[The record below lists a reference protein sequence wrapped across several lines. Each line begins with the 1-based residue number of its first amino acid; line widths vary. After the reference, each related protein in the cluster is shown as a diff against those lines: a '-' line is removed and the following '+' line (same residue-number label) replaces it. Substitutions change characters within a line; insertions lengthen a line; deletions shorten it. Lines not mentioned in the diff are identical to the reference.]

1 MDANTLRAIL
11 DAQTMQQQKAFDAQ
25 AMQQQRTLNAVME
38 RMERLFSAMGA
49 TPAAAPASTAEFVT
63 NSLSTRLPEFT
74 YDPDNGCT
82 FDVWY
87 NRYEDIIANDGS
99 TLDDAAKARLIVSKL
114 DAATYARFTNHI
126 LPKKTVNVFLG
137 ETVKTLKDLFGH
149 NTSVFAR
156 RYAYLRTQ
164 RNDETI
170 RDYTGLVNRRHEMA
184 EFNDVTPEQMKCL
197 VWICGLANP
206 EDADIRAGALR
217 KMEDN
222 PQTTLKELSAEIQQF
237 MDIRQ
242 GANLLGNQPSSPLS
256 GVCLNAVNAKKNQ
269 SRDPLS
275 PCFRCGGLHWA
286 KDCDFANKT
295 CHDCKRVGHK
305 KGYCK
310 NFTKK
315 KKSIPKQK
323 RRSANNAVTV
333 ASTTA
338 HVTPVSRIYRKVQIN
353 GITVQ
358 MRLDT
363 GADVTLLS
371 HKDWIAI
378 GRPKLLPP
386 LVSLKSANNNDISNF
401 NIDGHEGRGNCHV
414 ADITSLLGFDWI
426 AQDEPLF
433 RRLTDGAICDVSAS
447 TLNTLRA
454 SLTRQL
460 QKQFAT
466 VFAPGLGRCVKSKAH
481 LTLKPDA
488 KPVFRKARPVPML
501 LYLASHRRSIDWW
514 LLNRVLTESNNI
526 RVIIRIFEYSIIRN
540 IRIFEKTKYSK
551 YSNIRIFGMG
561 EIFGYSNNSNI
572 RSLLIIRL
580 FEYSNIRSPLII
592 RLFEYSRLRRSNIR
606 II

>member
-1 MDANTLRAIL
+1 
-11 DAQTMQQQKAFDAQ
+11 MQQQVQHQK
-25 AMQQQRTLNAVME
+25 TLDAVME

-87 NRYEDIIANDGS
+87 NRYEDMIANDAS

-126 LPKKTVNVFLG
+126 LPKKTVDVSLD

-197 VWICGLANP
+197 VWICGPVNA
-206 EDADIRAGALR
+206 EDADISARALR
-217 KMEDN
+217 KMEDD
-222 PQTTLKELSAEIQQF
+222 PQTTLNECRNPTVHGHQT
-237 MDIRQ
+237 
-242 GANLLGNQPSSPLS
+242 
-256 GVCLNAVNAKKNQ
+256 
-269 SRDPLS
+269 
-275 PCFRCGGLHWA
+275 RCQAPRKPAFITTVWYVSQRRPHWA

-295 CHDCKRVGHK
+295 CYDCKHVGHK

-315 KKSIPKQK
+315 KKPIEKQK
-323 RRSANNAVTV
+323 RRSANNVVSV

-338 HVTPVSRIYRKVQIN
+338 HVTPVTRIYRQVQIN
-353 GITVQ
+353 GITVG

-363 GADVTLLS
+363 GADITLLS

-386 LVSLKSANNNDISNF
+386 LVSLKSANNKDINVRGHFKCNF

-414 ADITSLLGFDWI
+414 ADTTSLLGLDWI

-433 RRLTDGAICDVSAS
+433 RRLTGGAICNVSAF
-447 TLNTLRA
+447 TLDTLRA
-454 SLTRQL
+454 SLTKQL

-488 KPVFRKARPVPML
+488 KPVFRKARPVPYAAL
-501 LYLASHRRSIDWW
+501 PRISQEIDRLVAADVLSPIDHSDWVAPIVVVQKKNGSI
-514 LLNRVLTESNNI
+514 
-526 RVIIRIFEYSIIRN
+526 
-540 IRIFEKTKYSK
+540 
-551 YSNIRIFGMG
+551 
-561 EIFGYSNNSNI
+561 
-572 RSLLIIRL
+572 
-580 FEYSNIRSPLII
+580 
-592 RLFEYSRLRRSNIR
+592 
-606 II
+606 